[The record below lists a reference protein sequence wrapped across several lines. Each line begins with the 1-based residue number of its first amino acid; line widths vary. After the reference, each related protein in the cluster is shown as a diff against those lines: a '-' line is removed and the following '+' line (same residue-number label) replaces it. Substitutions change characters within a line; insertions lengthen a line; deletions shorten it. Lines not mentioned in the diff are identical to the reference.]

1 MSNQNIMF
9 ATFQLIKLDS
19 LAVYWNPNTEQY
31 DGQDKAAVLSKLT
44 GGVADSEKDPGFQY
58 CMLLFQF
65 LFVLVF
71 YKILFVS
78 FWDDFRQV
86 FFKLFVFPTF
96 RFLSVRDFFFGQL
109 FNWF

>member
-1 MSNQNIMF
+1 MF

-31 DGQDKAAVLSKLT
+31 DGKDKATVLSKLT

-58 CMLLFQF
+58 CMLLYQF
-65 LFVLVF
+65 LFVLVS

-78 FWDDFRQV
+78 IWDDFCQF
-86 FFKLFVFPTF
+86 FFKYLFFQPF
-96 RFLSVRDFFFGQL
+96 DFECQGLFFCQL
-109 FNWF
+109 FN